1 MRHRMKSRVRHRE
14 IERDCVRK
22 REESET
28 EREKKIKNIWTEE
41 MTEEGGQ

>member
-28 EREKKIKNIWTEE
+28 EREKKIKNI
-41 MTEEGGQ
+41 